1 MALDNA
7 TKTVAGFIGGLVSVL
22 KALIVF
28 FVFAN
33 IIYPMTGFDP
43 VVGIIDLVRNF
54 LGGGLAGL
62 IALLV
67 FVSIMD
73 K

>member
-1 MALDNA
+1 MALNDVTA
-7 TKTVAGFIGGLVSVL
+7 TVTTVVGGLVSVL

-33 IIYPMTGFDP
+33 VIYMTGFDP
-43 VVGIIDLVRNF
+43 VGGLIDLVRTF
-54 LGGGLAGL
+54 MGGGLAGL
-62 IALLV
+62 LTLLV
-67 FVSIMD
+67 FVSFL

>member
-1 MALDNA
+1 MALNDV
-7 TKTVAGFIGGLVSVL
+7 TGTVATFIGGLVSVL

-43 VVGIIDLVRNF
+43 IGGIIDLVRNF
-54 LGGGLAGL
+54 LGGGIAGL

-67 FVSIMD
+67 FVSFLKD
-73 K
+73 

>member
-1 MALDNA
+1 MALNDV
-7 TKTVAGFIGGLVSVL
+7 TGTVTSFIGGLVSVL

-43 VVGIIDLVRNF
+43 IGGIIDLVRNF
-54 LGGGLAGL
+54 LGGGIAGL

-67 FVSIMD
+67 FVSFLKD
-73 K
+73 

>member
-1 MALDNA
+1 MALNDV
-7 TKTVAGFIGGLVSVL
+7 TGTVASFIGGLVSVL

-43 VVGIIDLVRNF
+43 IGGIIDLVRNF
-54 LGGGLAGL
+54 LGGGIAGL

-67 FVSIMD
+67 FVSFLKD
-73 K
+73 